1 MYCAHCGVELMKST
15 DRCPLC
21 ETPVHPM
28 PAPETSAPCR
38 GRLRRKTRLNLL
50 FLALCL
56 HVIAV
61 VLATDLA
68 LNNGLSWSVYVMGAV
83 VLVYFWVI
91 FPLLVSKA
99 RECLSGALN
108 FGLLAVYL
116 WAIEQIAGGRWFL
129 TLALP
134 IVLTLYL
141 FSQALTFL
149 VKRYPR
155 HALAISGGSWMM
167 VGVFLLLLEAI
178 LHFTFGG
185 EGLQWS
191 PYVMVCFLTV
201 GTFLLTLAFSPTLRE
216 KLEKRLFI

>member
-116 WAIEQIAGGRWFL
+116 WAIEQIARRALVSHSGTANCSHAVFIFAGADVSGKAVSTACACHFRWIMDDGRRFP
-129 TLALP
+129 A
-134 IVLTLYL
+134 
-141 FSQALTFL
+141 A
-149 VKRYPR
+149 
-155 HALAISGGSWMM
+155 
-167 VGVFLLLLEAI
+167 
-178 LHFTFGG
+178 FGG
-185 EGLQWS
+185 ASSFHFWRRRLA
-191 PYVMVCFLTV
+191 MVPLCDGVLSDRRHIP
-201 GTFLLTLAFSPTLRE
+201 ADA
-216 KLEKRLFI
+216 RL